1 MPAQQ
6 VLRAYAQVLLQR
18 GINLQ
23 NKQLL
28 VLSAPVEAHEFVA
41 VITAEAY
48 KAGASQVIMDWRCD
62 PLTRLRYEQE
72 ELSRF
77 TEFPSWKRDFYLH
90 YYHKKA
96 AFINLISANPSL
108 LQGISSEKITAWQH
122 ARHNALQ
129 EYISGMMASQV
140 PWLIAAVPG
149 KEWAQLLFPAAGT
162 KAIEL
167 LWQKILSAAR
177 ANGENP
183 LADWDRH
190 LLQLERRRRWLTAH
204 HFVSLH
210 YKNARGTDLQIG
222 LPEHHIW
229 QGGQEETAYG
239 HFFNANI
246 PTEEVYTAPRAD
258 QVNGTVYNTK
268 PLVYN
273 GNIIDQFSLTFQAG
287 KVVAADAEIGNE
299 LLQTI
304 LQMDENA
311 CRLGEVALVP
321 YHSPISLS
329 HTLFYETLLDENASC
344 HLALGA
350 AYPTCI
356 QNGSAMT
363 KEELQQAHINDSVIH
378 VDFMIGSED
387 LQITGRTAD
396 NKEIPIF
403 TNGDWSASD
412 PQS

>member
-1 MPAQQ
+1 
-6 VLRAYAQVLLQR
+6 
-18 GINLQ
+18 
-23 NKQLL
+23 
-28 VLSAPVEAHEFVA
+28 
-41 VITAEAY
+41 
-48 KAGASQVIMDWRCD
+48 
-62 PLTRLRYEQE
+62 
-72 ELSRF
+72 
-77 TEFPSWKRDFYLH
+77 
-90 YYHKKA
+90 
-96 AFINLISANPSL
+96 
-108 LQGISSEKITAWQH
+108 
-122 ARHNALQ
+122 
-129 EYISGMMASQV
+129 MASQV